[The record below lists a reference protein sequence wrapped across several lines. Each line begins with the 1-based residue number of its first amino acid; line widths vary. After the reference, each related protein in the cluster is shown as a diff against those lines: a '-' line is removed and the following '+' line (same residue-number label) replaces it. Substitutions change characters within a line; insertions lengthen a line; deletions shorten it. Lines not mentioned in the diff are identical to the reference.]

1 MLARL
6 VRQSFNSP
14 DHLFEIKWD
23 GIRALAFVEDG
34 GFRLLSRNS
43 KDLAPMFP
51 ELSELPAQVKGN
63 GVVLNGELV
72 CLDDLGHSSYE
83 RLHQRLENPHGRKA
97 PATAV
102 QFIAFDL
109 LYLDGYHV
117 MREPLSH
124 RKNYLRDT
132 LEPSEIAQPCD
143 FIENDGEA
151 FFHATCELG
160 LEGIVA
166 KDKSGLYSPGKRSRS
181 WLKVKRLR
189 ECEFVIGGYTFHGTK
204 KAAFSSL
211 LL

>member
-63 GVVLNGELV
+63 GVVLDGELV

-109 LYLDGYHV
+109 LYLDGYPV

-151 FFHATCELG
+151 FFHATC
-160 LEGIVA
+160 
-166 KDKSGLYSPGKRSRS
+166 
-181 WLKVKRLR
+181 
-189 ECEFVIGGYTFHGTK
+189 
-204 KAAFSSL
+204 
-211 LL
+211 